1 MAMSRLL
8 QTSLAAGVILALLV
22 AGNIWFHI
30 LDDRRSEAFRFALF
44 EPENVLKEITASAEA
59 SKNLS
64 GSGKGVAVPGRPSG
78 PLGPTRWTV
87 SSDGIVE
94 GRAPERGLTVV
105 WTPQLKDGKVEW
117 RCRVEPGGN
126 AFPHTVCSDP
136 RRFAR

>member
-1 MAMSRLL
+1 MTIRAFDPRDTSWWRRNRRGSRSATRCLNWIDRPSTHFETACRRPLNWVVSAMAMSRLL

-64 GSGKGVAVPGRPSG
+64 GSGKGVAVPCRPS
-78 PLGPTRWTV
+78 
-87 SSDGIVE
+87 
-94 GRAPERGLTVV
+94 
-105 WTPQLKDGKVEW
+105 
-117 RCRVEPGGN
+117 
-126 AFPHTVCSDP
+126 
-136 RRFAR
+136 